1 MYQKSLFMPEE
12 QKNIV
17 TAHNTFSN
25 DVVGVFAFGMGI
37 SSLAS
42 GNPAGLASISFLF
55 CCIWMIHKGVKIFS
69 TLRRAYSG
77 IPCWKQCID
86 SLLDNSVYFIGL
98 GFVGLVAFEVI
109 TNKTLENFSLASMFA
124 LVQN

>member
-1 MYQKSLFMPEE
+1 MYQKSFFLPEE

-42 GNPAGLASISFLF
+42 SNPAGLASISFLF